1 MRASLPP
8 PDLDQ
13 IAAHIAVAPGID
25 RVRALNPGFAAADP
39 DLIAAILAEAA
50 KFAHAQLAP
59 LNDIGDRVGCEIVDG
74 RVRTAPGHRAAWA
87 SYVAGS
93 WPALDHP
100 EADGGQGLPLVVAMA
115 VQEVMDRSCSGFGM
129 LPVPQ
134 RSAARLIAAH
144 GDDALKGEWLP
155 RLVSGEW
162 GATICISEP
171 GAGSDVARLRTTARP
186 LDGRRFLVTGEK
198 IWISFGDHDLTPRI
212 GHCLLARTP
221 GAEGLSLFLVP
232 DRIDGADGTTRR
244 NNVVVRRIEEK
255 LGLHASPTCAMGFEE
270 AEGWLIGTEGRGLAQ
285 MFVMITNMRLSV
297 GTQGL
302 GIATGAADAATR
314 YAAERLQGGAADAPV
329 AIIEH
334 ADVQRML
341 AGMHARVEVLRG
353 LVLAIA
359 THADLARHEPDEL
372 LRDDAAALAQW
383 LLPIVKTTGGE
394 YASAVADEAIQ
405 VFGGAGYT
413 REWPVEQALR
423 DARVLT
429 IYEGTTGIQAL
440 DLLHRRLRRGDRRG
454 YRCFMAAARQ
464 AQARC
469 PAAAAAPFGRCL
481 DLLERAVDDMTAAP
495 VAEAEVGATALL
507 HLAAL
512 AATGWIA
519 ARFAGLADDAPQHE
533 RLAALGSHWLAD
545 IDARAATCVGA
556 LRAPTLGRAMRAI
569 RHDAG

>member
-1 MRASLPP
+1 MRAPLPP
-8 PDLDQ
+8 PDIDL
-13 IAAHIAVAPGID
+13 IAAQIEVAPEID

-39 DLIAAILAEAA
+39 DTVAAILEEAA
-50 KFAHAQLAP
+50 KFAHVQLAP
-59 LNDIGDRVGCEIVDG
+59 LNDVGDRVGCEIVDG

-87 SYVAGS
+87 SYVEGG

-134 RSAARLIAAH
+134 RSAAKLIAAH
-144 GDDALKGEWLP
+144 GDEALQREWLP
-155 RLVSGEW
+155 QLVSGEW

-171 GAGSDVARLRTTARP
+171 GAGSDVMRLRTTARR
-186 LDGRRFLVTGEK
+186 LDERRFAITGEK
-198 IWISFGDHDLTPRI
+198 TWISYGDHDLTPRI

-221 GAEGLSLFLVP
+221 GVDGLSLFLVP
-232 DRIDGADGTTRR
+232 DTIVDAEGTMRR
-244 NNVVVRRIEEK
+244 NTVFVRRVEEK
-255 LGLHASPTCAMGFEE
+255 LGLHVSPTCAMGFEE

-297 GTQGL
+297 GAQGL
-302 GIATGAADAATR
+302 GIAAGAADAATS
-314 YAAERLQGGAADAPV
+314 YAAERLQGGGGDAPV
-329 AIIEH
+329 AIVH
-334 ADVQRML
+334 HRDVQRMV
-341 AGMHARVEVLRG
+341 AGMHARVEMLRG

-359 THADLARHEPDEL
+359 THADLARYEPDEA
-372 LRDDAAALAQW
+372 LREDAAALTQW

-394 YASAVADEAIQ
+394 YAWAVADEAIQ
-405 VFGGAGYT
+405 IFGGAGYT
-413 REWPVEQALR
+413 RDWPVEQALR

-454 YRCFMAAARQ
+454 YRCFLAAARM
-464 AQARC
+464 AAARC
-469 PAAAAAPFGRCL
+469 PAAVVAPFGRCL
-481 DLLERAVDDMTAAP
+481 DLLEQAVADMTAAP
-495 VAEAEVGATALL
+495 AAEGEIGATALL

-519 ARFAGLADDAPQHE
+519 ARFAALASGSAQQD
-533 RLAALGSHWLAD
+533 RLAALGAHWLAD
-545 IDARAATCVGA
+545 IDARAMTFVGA
-556 LRAPTLGRAMRAI
+556 LRAPHLNRAMHAI
-569 RHDAG
+569 RR

>member
-1 MRASLPP
+1 MRAPLPP
-8 PDLDQ
+8 ADLDR
-13 IAAHIAVAPGID
+13 IAAQIEVAPGID

-39 DLIAAILAEAA
+39 PTIAAILEEAA
-50 KFAHAQLAP
+50 KFAQAHLAP
-59 LNDIGDRVGCEIVDG
+59 LNDAGDRLGCTIVDG
-74 RVRTAPGHRAAWA
+74 RVRTARGHRDAWA
-87 SYVAGS
+87 NYVAGG
-93 WPALDHP
+93 WPSLDH
-100 EADGGQGLPLVVAMA
+100 AQTDGGQGLPLVLAAA
-115 VQEVMDRSCSGFGM
+115 VQEVMDRSCSAFGM

-144 GDDALKGEWLP
+144 GDAALRAEWLP
-155 RLVSGEW
+155 RLVAGEW

-171 GAGSDVARLRTTARP
+171 GAGSDVARLRTSARP

-198 IWISFGDHDLTPRI
+198 IWISYGDHDLTPRI

-232 DRIDGADGTTRR
+232 DTIDDADGTTRR

-255 LGLHASPTCAMGFEE
+255 LGLHASPTCAMGFED
-270 AEGWLIGTEGRGLAQ
+270 AEGWLIGTQGRGLAQ

-302 GIATGAADAATR
+302 GIAAGAADAATS

-341 AGMHARVEVLRG
+341 VGMSARVEMLRG
-353 LVLAIA
+353 LILAIA
-359 THADLARHEPDEL
+359 THADLAKYDPDPMVRE
-372 LRDDAAALAQW
+372 DAAALTQW

-394 YASAVADEAIQ
+394 DAFAVADQAIQ

-413 REWPVEQALR
+413 RDWPVEQALR

-429 IYEGTTGIQAL
+429 IFEGTTGIQAL
-440 DLLHRRLRRGDRRG
+440 DLLHRRLRRGDQRG
-454 YRCFMAAARQ
+454 YRCFMTAAREAE
-464 AQARC
+464 AQC
-469 PAAAAAPFGRCL
+469 PPDVAAPFGRCL
-481 DLLERAVDDMTAAP
+481 DLLEQAVSDLTAMPA
-495 VAEAEVGATALL
+495 AEADVGATALL

-519 ARFAGLADDAPQHE
+519 ARFACLAPDSPQHE
-533 RLAALGSHWLAD
+533 RLAALASHWLVD
-545 IDARAATCVGA
+545 IDARAATFVGA
-556 LRAPTLGRAMRAI
+556 LREPHLTRAMQALR
-569 RHDAG
+569 D